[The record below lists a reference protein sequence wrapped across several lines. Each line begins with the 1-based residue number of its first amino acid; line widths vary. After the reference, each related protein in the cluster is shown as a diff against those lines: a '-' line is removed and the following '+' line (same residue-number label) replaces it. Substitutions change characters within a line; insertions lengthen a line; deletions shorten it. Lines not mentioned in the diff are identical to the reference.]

1 MAQDSFQND
10 PVPSYTKPTH
20 QFGRSFGDEFHAPS
34 DDELLASYAAFTQ
47 RGVTLCGGQGLV
59 PTGCVLAQHTA
70 SKLYFVQDQMAG
82 DGRQTVLGLLRDAR
96 DTGGNGGTPSGITF
110 VGDSIDGGSSPVFP
124 ASPSGK
130 VAANVL
136 GNLVIRGIVNLSLVS
151 GQDRYALFPS
161 ANMASG
167 GQPPVTGAG
176 GGIGSYAGVAGVV
189 AAGVITQLNARIDP
203 VAFEF
208 LF

>member
-1 MAQDSFQND
+1 MAQDSFVND
-10 PVPSYTKPTH
+10 PVPGYTKPTH

-47 RGVTLCGGQGLV
+47 RGVTLCGGIGLV
-59 PTGCVLAQHTA
+59 PTGCVLGQHTA
-70 SKLYFVQDQMAG
+70 SKLYFPADQLAT
-82 DGRQTVLGLLRDAR
+82 DGRQTVLGLLREAR
-96 DTGGNGGTPSGITF
+96 DTGGAGGTL
-110 VGDSIDGGSSPVFP
+110 SSPSLTGTNPSFP

-130 VAANVL
+130 TAANIL

-167 GQPPVTGAG
+167 GQPPVTGQA
-176 GGIGSYAGVAGVV
+176 GGIGSYNTVVAGI
-189 AAGVITQLNARIDP
+189 ASGVIIQLQARVDP
-203 VAFEF
+203 AALMFIF
-208 LF
+208 

>member
-1 MAQDSFQND
+1 MPGQDSYEFDQ
-10 PVPSYTKPTH
+10 VPGYQKPTH
-20 QFGRSFGDEFHAPS
+20 QFGRTFGDEFHAPS

-47 RGVTLCGGQGLV
+47 RGVTLAGGQGVV
-59 PTGCVLAQHTA
+59 PTGCALAQHTA
-70 SKLYFVQDQMAG
+70 SKKYFIGDQMAS

-96 DTGGNGGTPSGITF
+96 DTGGNGGTPAGYTF
-110 VGDSIDGGSSPVFP
+110 TGASIDSPPVFT

-130 VAANVL
+130 VATDCL

-167 GQPPVTGAG
+167 GQPPVAGAG
-176 GGIGSYAGVAGVV
+176 GGLGSYAGGTGIGVGIV
-189 AAGVITQLNARIDP
+189 GQLQARIDP
-203 VAFEF
+203 VNF
-208 LF
+208 LFIF